1 MPLLGGIFGRKSK
14 SSARND
20 HGVSHAPGS
29 TASSD
34 IDSILSTS
42 TTSFVTTEKS
52 LPSSP
57 NGKNVLSSTSGS
69 SQLYPSIA
77 GKHSASSGRL
87 RLPFSRKKQKAPPAN
102 ANSTFSISPS
112 SIQPPRLPYPTRLS
126 INAASDT
133 DVTDTWRLH
142 PPPSKSAVFAAYV
155 DSNNALSSHSLP
167 NEPMQSWSSPSTPIP
182 KERGKRPSPFS
193 WTKSSSSG
201 ISKSPAPEPSKPP
214 KLTSLDSSLCL
225 DSDSFNLKSFRHIR
239 SSSPS
244 ASTSSLVAPSA
255 RPRVTSINSDSSQ
268 RISVAAFREAQ
279 ARRSTADSPVPSFRS
294 PSPSFP
300 QPRFP
305 QDGRRGRTSIRPSP
319 AANELPSSSQSKA
332 GIHHQKRRST
342 SLAVGYTS
350 ESEESTTAS
359 EEDSDDGTD
368 GYGNV
373 RIHRNRT
380 ITARK
385 GPLVGRQA
393 KSDIG
398 HGSASYG
405 PATPSSHPPPGS
417 LATRSQSG
425 HEQVGE
431 NVRQIS
437 FAANFRHETQ
447 SPRSNSSLDVYGD
460 AVRPGAGA
468 STSALSPSA
477 ATKRTSILVNANVGL
492 NQGSSHSESSD
503 GFVYRLMVQIPQSK
517 SLSKLRS
524 IFDILQHILILLFQN
539 LNQSVL
545 TPIRR
550 NRTQIPTMLLLRR
563 SYHHVDLGVPFLKSQ
578 IPVHEPED
586 LQHEAQPNLS
596 SISMSSATRVPQLA
610 LKELMM
616 MDLLRADY

>member
-29 TASSD
+29 IASSD

-42 TTSFVTTEKS
+42 TTSFFTTEKS

-57 NGKNVLSSTSGS
+57 NGKNVLSSITGS

-77 GKHSASSGRL
+77 GKQSASSSRL
-87 RLPFSRKKQKAPPAN
+87 RLPFSRKKQKAPLAN
-102 ANSTFSISPS
+102 ANSTFNISPS
-112 SIQPPRLPYPTRLS
+112 SIQPPRLPYPTRLGT
-126 INAASDT
+126 NAASDT

-155 DSNNALSSHSLP
+155 DSNNALSSRSLP
-167 NEPMQSWSSPSTPIP
+167 DEPLQSWSTPSPPTS

-201 ISKSPAPEPSKPP
+201 ISQSPAPEPSKPS

-244 ASTSSLVAPSA
+244 ASTSSLVVPSA
-255 RPRVTSINSDSSQ
+255 RPRGTSINSDPSQ

-305 QDGRRGRTSIRPSP
+305 QDGQRGRTTIRPSP
-319 AANELPSSSQSKA
+319 AASESPSSPHSKT
-332 GIHHQKRRST
+332 HHQKRRST

-368 GYGNV
+368 GCGNV
-373 RIHRNRT
+373 RVHRNRT

-385 GPLVGRQA
+385 GPLAGRQA

-405 PATPSSHPPPGS
+405 PATPSSHPSPGF

-425 HEQVGE
+425 HEQAGE

-437 FAANFRHETQ
+437 FAANLRHETQ
-447 SPRSNSSLDVYGD
+447 PPRSNSSLDVSNGT
-460 AVRPGAGA
+460 VRPRANA
-468 STSALSPSA
+468 STSVLSPSA
-477 ATKRTSILVNANVGL
+477 ATKRTSILVNANAGL
-492 NQGSSHSESSD
+492 NQGSSHSEFPD
-503 GFVYRLMVQIPQSK
+503 GCVYKLMVQISW
-517 SLSKLRS
+517 
-524 IFDILQHILILLFQN
+524 
-539 LNQSVL
+539 
-545 TPIRR
+545 
-550 NRTQIPTMLLLRR
+550 
-563 SYHHVDLGVPFLKSQ
+563 
-578 IPVHEPED
+578 
-586 LQHEAQPNLS
+586 
-596 SISMSSATRVPQLA
+596 
-610 LKELMM
+610 
-616 MDLLRADY
+616 

>member
-57 NGKNVLSSTSGS
+57 NGKNVLSSPTGSG
-69 SQLYPSIA
+69 QLYPSIA
-77 GKHSASSGRL
+77 GKHSASSSRL
-87 RLPFSRKKQKAPPAN
+87 RLPFSRKKQKAPSAN
-102 ANSTFSISPS
+102 ANSTFNISPS
-112 SIQPPRLPYPTRLS
+112 STQPPRLPYPTRLS
-126 INAASDT
+126 TNAASDT

-142 PPPSKSAVFAAYV
+142 PPPSKSAIFAAYV
-155 DSNNALSSHSLP
+155 DSSNALSSHSLP
-167 NEPMQSWSSPSTPIP
+167 NEPMQSWSSPSTPIS

-225 DSDSFNLKSFRHIR
+225 DSDSFNLKSFRHVR

-244 ASTSSLVAPSA
+244 ASTSSLVVPSA

-305 QDGRRGRTSIRPSP
+305 QDGQRGRTSIRPSP
-319 AANELPSSSQSKA
+319 AANEPPSSPQSKT
-332 GIHHQKRRST
+332 GTHHQKRRST

-373 RIHRNRT
+373 HIHRNRT

-398 HGSASYG
+398 HGSASYV
-405 PATPSSHPPPGS
+405 PATLSSHPSPGP

-425 HEQVGE
+425 HEQAGE

-437 FAANFRHETQ
+437 FAANLRHETQ
-447 SPRSNSSLDVYGD
+447 SPRSNSGLDVYGG
-460 AVRPGAGA
+460 ALRPRASA

-477 ATKRTSILVNANVGL
+477 ATKRTSILVNANAGL

-503 GFVYRLMVQIPQSK
+503 GFVYRLMVQIPQSR

-524 IFDILQHILILLFQN
+524 IFDILQHILILLFQI

-550 NRTQIPTMLLLRR
+550 TRTRIPTMLLLRR
-563 SYHHVDLGVPFLKSQ
+563 SYHHVDLEVPFLKSQ
-578 IPVHEPED
+578 ILVHEPVD
-586 LQHEAQPNLS
+586 LQHEA
-596 SISMSSATRVPQLA
+596 
-610 LKELMM
+610 
-616 MDLLRADY
+616 

>member
-14 SSARND
+14 SSAHND

-29 TASSD
+29 IASSD

-42 TTSFVTTEKS
+42 TTSYVTTEKS

-57 NGKNVLSSTSGS
+57 NGKNSLSSVTTRTGP
-69 SQLYPSIA
+69 SQLYPSVA
-77 GKHSASSGRL
+77 GKNSASSSRL
-87 RLPFSRKKQKAPPAN
+87 RFPFSRKKQKAPLAN
-102 ANSTFSISPS
+102 ASSTSNISPS

-126 INAASDT
+126 TNAASDT

-155 DSNNALSSHSLP
+155 DSGNALSSHSLP
-167 NEPMQSWSSPSTPIP
+167 DEPMQSWPTPSPPIS
-182 KERGKRPSPFS
+182 KQRVKRPSPFS

-201 ISKSPAPEPSKPP
+201 ISKSPASEPCKPL

-244 ASTSSLVAPSA
+244 ASTSSLVIPSA
-255 RPRVTSINSDSSQ
+255 RPRGTSINSDSSQ

-279 ARRSTADSPVPSFRS
+279 ARRSTAESPVPSFRS

-305 QDGRRGRTSIRPSP
+305 QDGQRGRTSVRPSP
-319 AANELPSSSQSKA
+319 AANEPPSSPHSKVA
-332 GIHHQKRRST
+332 THHQKRRST

-368 GYGNV
+368 GCGNI

-398 HGSASYG
+398 HGSAFYG
-405 PATPSSHPPPGS
+405 PATPSSHPSPGS

-425 HEQVGE
+425 HEQAGE

-437 FAANFRHETQ
+437 FAAHLRHETQ
-447 SPRSNSSLDVYGD
+447 SPRSNPSLDVYGGKIGPK
-460 AVRPGAGA
+460 ASA
-468 STSALSPSA
+468 STSALSSFA
-477 ATKRTSILVNANVGL
+477 ATKRASILVNANAGL
-492 NQGSSHSESSD
+492 NQGSSYSE
-503 GFVYRLMVQIPQSK
+503 F
-517 SLSKLRS
+517 
-524 IFDILQHILILLFQN
+524 F
-539 LNQSVL
+539 
-545 TPIRR
+545 
-550 NRTQIPTMLLLRR
+550 
-563 SYHHVDLGVPFLKSQ
+563 
-578 IPVHEPED
+578 
-586 LQHEAQPNLS
+586 
-596 SISMSSATRVPQLA
+596 
-610 LKELMM
+610 
-616 MDLLRADY
+616 